1 MQGVPMSQD
10 FVNFLKTTNAR
21 ITAMKEVF
29 VLRGIAIVI
38 MGLVVMNA
46 R

>member
-1 MQGVPMSQD
+1 MSQD
-10 FVNFLKTTNAR
+10 FVNFLKTTNAHK
-21 ITAMKEVF
+21 IATKEVF
-29 VLRGIAIVI
+29 VLRDTATVI